1 MTLKAV
7 EGVNSKRGTLGTEM
21 RREKSLRISV
31 HHATA
36 VVWGPVYRAR
46 LRLRRVR
53 QREHDEI
60 ALGLDRIGS
69 DGGCIVGVGS
79 VAVGRE
85 PS

>member
-1 MTLKAV
+1 
-7 EGVNSKRGTLGTEM
+7 
-21 RREKSLRISV
+21 
-31 HHATA
+31 
-36 VVWGPVYRAR
+36 VYRAR

-69 DGGCIVGVGS
+69 DGGRIVGGGS